1 MIRRTNMNTVWDFFF
16 LRDIVGCFMECQ
28 VFSRRLNQNRLTAI
42 PFSITVKQ
50 VYASAINYGERVG
63 IL

>member
-1 MIRRTNMNTVWDFFF
+1 MNTVWAFFS
-16 LRDIVGCFMECQ
+16 LRIIVGSFMECL

-50 VYASAINYGERVG
+50 VYASAINYGGRVG

>member
-1 MIRRTNMNTVWDFFF
+1 MNTVWAFFF
-16 LRDIVGCFMECQ
+16 LRNIVGSFMECL

-50 VYASAINYGERVG
+50 VHASAINYGVRVR